1 MGPKTLLS
9 LLLAVSAVLPAQAAE
24 VECVEVDLL
33 AGASRPAVRGVVE
46 RKLVASNPLPW
57 GKSVAVVTRVWG
69 AVTVE
74 RWASGGEIRRCLMP
88 VDLPVYEAVGISEVL
103 VPVTGELSELERAAL
118 NSQFGPP
125 VLFEPS
131 AVDRIMARLRV
142 YPSVPFLLGAIV
154 WAVVALRRR
163 RRRRDPYL
171 F

>member
-9 LLLAVSAVLPAQAAE
+9 LFLAVSALMPVQAVEA
-24 VECVEVDLL
+24 ECVEVDLL
-33 AGASRPAVRGVVE
+33 AGASRSVVRGVVE
-46 RKLVASNPLPW
+46 RQLVASNPLPW
-57 GKSVAVVTRVWG
+57 GKSVSVVTRVWG

-125 VLFEPS
+125 VSFEPS
-131 AVDRIMARLRV
+131 TVDRLMARLRV
-142 YPSVPFLLGAIV
+142 YPSVPFLLGAV
-154 WAVVALRRR
+154 AWAAVALRRR
-163 RRRRDPYL
+163 RRQRDSYL